1 MWYCEAMT
9 LHTDILNQISK
20 DIVTAINYKQPVID
34 TDDAMTGVMDFL
46 SSAIPSIAITGNESI
61 DALIDDYLA
70 KLFMQVRVLSSK
82 AFLHNPY
89 IQNIHFHD
97 QIHGH
102 YQLRNMTY
110 EKGELFFYDFP
121 YQTDGILIPRIGCFD
136 KRVSFPSI
144 YEGSMPWMSV
154 IPSEIKTMSLPI
166 QKACGNVLTLGLGLG
181 YYPYMAALKDDVR
194 SMTVVE
200 KSADVIDLFKYCIL
214 NQFSREVKDKFQI
227 IHEDAFQYMD
237 SVTDGMY
244 DVIFTDIY
252 EGYEDGHQVYESMQK
267 YQKTLVNTDIEYW
280 IESYIH

>member
-1 MWYCEAMT
+1 MWYCEVMT
-9 LHTDILNQISK
+9 SNANILNQISR

-34 TDDAMTGVMDFL
+34 TNDSMTGVMEFL
-46 SSAIPSIAITGNESI
+46 SSAVSSIAITGNDSV
-61 DALIDDYLA
+61 DASIDDYLE

-82 AFLHNPY
+82 EFLHNPY
-89 IQNIHFHD
+89 IQNIHFHN
-97 QIHGH
+97 QTHGQ

-121 YQTDGILIPRIGCFD
+121 YQKDDILIPRIGCFD

-144 YEGSMPWMSV
+144 YEGNMPWMSV
-154 IPSEIKTMSLPI
+154 IPSEINTMSLPI
-166 QKACGNVLTLGLGLG
+166 QKAHGNVLALGLGLG
-181 YYPYMAALKDDVR
+181 YYPYMSALKEDVKKI
-194 SMTVVE
+194 TIVE
-200 KSADVIDLFKYCIL
+200 KSSEIIDLFKACIL
-214 NQFSREVKDKFQI
+214 NQFSEDVKDKFQI

-237 SVTDGMY
+237 SVKDGMY

-267 YQKTLVNTDIEYW
+267 YQKTLVNTDMEYW